1 MLLALLL
8 IASTQAATR
17 TVNVQGRCE
26 IKVTPDRA
34 SLELK
39 MEKTLSDPAAAVNEV
54 TKKIEAARAEI
65 KKMNL
70 AHLELRTTHFQ
81 VSPHR
86 EWENNK
92 NVFKG
97 HRASMGLEVIT
108 SDIAKLG
115 GVMAMAAKQGL
126 NGTDGFRP
134 FLSLEKSRTE
144 YLKCLDVA
152 SQDALK
158 KAQQLAKSLDAKV
171 GEVESISESAP
182 VIHRPQPMYSAMM
195 DGAAM
200 EKSVAAPTI
209 DVGEE
214 TFSTTLQVSFKLK

>member
-1 MLLALLL
+1 MFIFLFL
-8 IASTQAATR
+8 ISMTQASTR
-17 TVNVQGRCE
+17 TINVQGRCE

-65 KKMNL
+65 KKLNL
-70 AHLELRTTHFQ
+70 ANLELRTTHFQ

-97 HRASMGLEVIT
+97 HRASMGLEIIT

-115 GVMAMAAKQGL
+115 DVMAMAAKLGL
-126 NGTDGFRP
+126 NGTEGFRP

-171 GEVESISESAP
+171 GEVESISESAA

-195 DGAAM
+195 DSAGM
-200 EKSVAAPTI
+200 EKSVTAPTI
-209 DVGEE
+209 DVGQE